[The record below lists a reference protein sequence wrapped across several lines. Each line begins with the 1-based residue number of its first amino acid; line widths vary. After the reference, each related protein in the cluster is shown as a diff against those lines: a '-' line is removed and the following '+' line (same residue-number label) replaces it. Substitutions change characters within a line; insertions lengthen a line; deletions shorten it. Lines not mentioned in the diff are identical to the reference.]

1 MGGEGCVRGCFGY
14 TTGTGFCGLVSLLR
28 WIGLILVTPTHSHSH
43 PLPLLLETLDSVS
56 LELKERL
63 MASLREKGLRLTPQR
78 EAVVELFLS
87 VPEGEHLSVDET
99 HQLLQQADAGISLAT
114 TYRTLNTLV
123 SMGVLRELDFSEDHK
138 HYELI
143 RNPDSPHHH
152 IICMDCGKTAE
163 FESPE
168 VLALA
173 QRIALEKNITLVDV
187 QLKIFAHCENMV
199 ENDST
204 FSDHDSLKRND

>member
-1 MGGEGCVRGCFGY
+1 MTPSSHTHAHG
-14 TTGTGFCGLVSLLR
+14 
-28 WIGLILVTPTHSHSH
+28 TPTVTRQ
-43 PLPLLLETLDSVS
+43 PLSAVS
-56 LELKERL
+56 LELKDRL
-63 MASLREKGLRLTPQR
+63 IGSLRERGLRLTPQR
-78 EAVVELFLS
+78 ESILDLFLS
-87 VPEGEHLSVDET
+87 VPEGEHLSVDEI

-123 SMGVLRELDFSEDHK
+123 GMGVLRELDFSEDHK

-143 RNPDSPHHH
+143 RDPDSPHHH

-173 QRIALEKNITLVDV
+173 QRIAVEKNLTLVDV
-187 QLKIFAHCENMV
+187 QLKIFAHCNAMV
-199 ENDST
+199 DDQAFN
-204 FSDHDSLKRND
+204 DHDSLKKD

>member
-1 MGGEGCVRGCFGY
+1 MA
-14 TTGTGFCGLVSLLR
+14 
-28 WIGLILVTPTHSHSH
+28 PTHSHSH
-43 PLPLLLETLDSVS
+43 GLPLLLETLDSVS

-99 HQLLQQADAGISLAT
+99 HQLLQKADAGISLAT

-123 SMGVLRELDFSEDHK
+123 GMGVLRELDFSEDHK

-199 ENDST
+199 ANDAA
-204 FSDHDSLKRND
+204 FSDHDSLKRSE